1 MPTEAREAPEPAVS
15 EVPPIRTERLELAS
29 MTVPFMQ
36 ALVARDL
43 AAAEREIGAHVPA
56 WLPDQLDDFL
66 RYRLAQLAVDP
77 SIREWLG
84 RAMLLTDGK
93 GRRRVVGTIGFH
105 GPPDAQGRAEIG
117 YSVDP
122 VYRRQGLARE
132 SIRALLDWAGEAHGI
147 HRFIASISPTNEAS
161 RRLAAGFGF
170 AQVGTQVDDID
181 GLELVFETDW
191 PRPGEAGRKRGPRPR
206 GGGRAGTR

>member
-1 MPTEAREAPEPAVS
+1 MPTEPLEAS
-15 EVPPIRTERLELAS
+15 VPSVYTERLELAS
-29 MTVPFMQ
+29 MSVPFMH

-66 RYRLAQLAVDP
+66 QYRLAQLEVDP

-84 RAMLLTDGK
+84 RAMLLTDGA
-93 GRRRVVGTIGFH
+93 GNRRVVGTIGFH

-132 SIRALLDWAGEAHGI
+132 AIRALFDWAGEAHGI
-147 HRFIASISPTNEAS
+147 RRFIASISPTNEPS
-161 RRLAAGFGF
+161 LRLAAGFGF
-170 AQVGTQVDDID
+170 VQVGTQVDDID
-181 GLELVFETDW
+181 GLELVFETVW
-191 PRPGEAGRKRGPRPR
+191 PPAP
-206 GGGRAGTR
+206 

>member
-1 MPTEAREAPEPAVS
+1 MASEAGAGDAPGRD
-15 EVPPIRTERLELAS
+15 VPSVRTERLELVS
-29 MTVPFMQ
+29 MSIPFME

-66 RYRLAQLAVDP
+66 QYRLAQLAVDP

-84 RAMLLTDGK
+84 RAMVLTDEAGQ
-93 GRRRVVGTIGFH
+93 RRIVGTVGFH
-105 GPPDAQGRAEIG
+105 GPPDQQGRAEIG

-122 VYRRQGLARE
+122 VYRRRGFARE
-132 SIRALLDWAGEAHGI
+132 AVRAMFDWAAVTHGVR
-147 HRFIASISPTNEAS
+147 RFIASISPANEPS
-161 RRLAAGFGF
+161 LRLAAGFGF
-170 AQVGTQVDDID
+170 AQVGSQVDDID

-191 PRPGEAGRKRGPRPR
+191 PPA
-206 GGGRAGTR
+206 

>member
-1 MPTEAREAPEPAVS
+1 MPTEPLEAS
-15 EVPPIRTERLELAS
+15 VPSVHTERLELAS
-29 MTVPFMQ
+29 MTVPFMR

-43 AAAEREIGAHVPA
+43 TAAEREIAAHVPA

-66 RYRLAQLAVDP
+66 QYRLAQLEVDP

-84 RAMLLTDGK
+84 RAMLLDDERGQ
-93 GRRRVVGTIGFH
+93 RRVVGTIGFH

-132 SIRALLDWAGEAHGI
+132 AIRALFDWAGKEHGT
-147 HRFIASISPTNEAS
+147 HRFIASISPTNEPS
-161 RRLAAGFGF
+161 LRLAAGFGF
-170 AQVGTQVDDID
+170 RQVGTQVDDID

-191 PRPGEAGRKRGPRPR
+191 PPAR
-206 GGGRAGTR
+206 

>member
-1 MPTEAREAPEPAVS
+1 MAAEASEARDGS
-15 EVPPIRTERLELAS
+15 VPPIRTERLELAS

-43 AAAEREIGAHVPA
+43 GAAEREIGAHVPA

-66 RYRLAQLAVDP
+66 QYRLAQLAVDP

-84 RAMLLTDGK
+84 RAMLLDDEAG
-93 GRRRVVGTIGFH
+93 GRRVVGTIGFH

-132 SIRALLDWAGEAHGI
+132 SITALFDWAGATHGV
-147 HRFIASISPTNEAS
+147 HRFVASISPTNEPS
-161 RRLAAGFGF
+161 LRLASSFGF
-170 AQVGTQVDDID
+170 VQVGTQIDDID
-181 GLELVFETDW
+181 GLELVFETTW
-191 PRPGEAGRKRGPRPR
+191 PPPA
-206 GGGRAGTR
+206 

>member
-1 MPTEAREAPEPAVS
+1 VPTEATEPPEPS
-15 EVPPIRTERLELAS
+15 VPSIHTERLELAS
-29 MTVPFMQ
+29 MSVPFMR

-43 AAAEREIGAHVPA
+43 AAAEREMGARVPA

-66 RYRLAQLAVDP
+66 QYRLAQLAVDP

-84 RAMLLTDGK
+84 RAMLLTDSSGQ
-93 GRRRVVGTIGFH
+93 RRVVGTIGFH
-105 GPPDAQGRAEIG
+105 GPPDAQARAEIG

-132 SIRALLDWAGEAHGI
+132 SIRAMFDWAGAAHGI
-147 HRFIASISPTNEAS
+147 HRFVASISPTNEPS
-161 RRLAAGFGF
+161 LRLAAGFGF
-170 AQVGTQVDDID
+170 VQVGTQIDDID

-191 PRPGEAGRKRGPRPR
+191 PRPA
-206 GGGRAGTR
+206 

>member
-1 MPTEAREAPEPAVS
+1 MPTEASEAPERS
-15 EVPPIRTERLELAS
+15 VPSIRTERLELAS

-56 WLPDQLDDFL
+56 WLPDQLEDFL
-66 RYRLAQLAVDP
+66 QYRLAQLAVDP

-84 RAMLLTDGK
+84 RAMLLTDETG
-93 GRRRVVGTIGFH
+93 RRVVGTIGFH

-122 VYRRQGLARE
+122 VYRRRGLARE
-132 SIRALLDWAGEAHGI
+132 SITALFDWAGDAHGI
-147 HRFIASISPTNEAS
+147 HRFIASISPTNEPS
-161 RRLAAGFGF
+161 LRLASGFGF
-170 AQVGTQVDDID
+170 KQVGTQIDDID

-191 PRPGEAGRKRGPRPR
+191 PPQG
-206 GGGRAGTR
+206 

>member
-1 MPTEAREAPEPAVS
+1 VPTEASEAPDPS
-15 EVPPIRTERLELAS
+15 VPSIHTERLELAS

-66 RYRLAQLAVDP
+66 QYRLAQLAVDP

-84 RAMLLTDGK
+84 RAKLLTDSSGQ
-93 GRRRVVGTIGFH
+93 RRVVGTIGFH
-105 GPPDAQGRAEIG
+105 GPPDAQARAEIG

-132 SIRALLDWAGEAHGI
+132 SIQAMFDWAGAAHGI
-147 HRFIASISPTNEAS
+147 HRFIASISPTNEPS
-161 RRLAAGFGF
+161 LRLAAGFGF
-170 AQVGTQVDDID
+170 VQVGSQIDDID

-191 PRPGEAGRKRGPRPR
+191 PRPA
-206 GGGRAGTR
+206 

>member
-1 MPTEAREAPEPAVS
+1 VPTEAPRQAEASEAPDS
-15 EVPPIRTERLELAS
+15 VPSIHTARLELAS
-29 MTVPFMQ
+29 MTVAFMR

-43 AAAEREIGAHVPA
+43 AAAAREVGAEVPA

-66 RYRLAQLAVDP
+66 QYRLAQLEVDP

-84 RAMLLTDGK
+84 RAMLLTDEAGE
-93 GRRRVVGTIGFH
+93 RRVVGTIGFH

-122 VYRRQGLARE
+122 AYRRQGLARE
-132 SIRALLDWAGEAHGI
+132 AIIAMFDWAGETHGI

-161 RRLAAGFGF
+161 LRLADEFGYV
-170 AQVGTQVDDID
+170 QVGTQIDDID
-181 GLELVFETDW
+181 GLELVFETTW
-191 PRPGEAGRKRGPRPR
+191 PRPA
-206 GGGRAGTR
+206 